1 MPQSSLPNSWMPRY
15 NYQCSDCEHI
25 VLVFHGINDKFTAEK
40 CIMCEGSHGFQKILT
55 RPVII
60 HDSLE
65 EEAQEAGELTKE
77 YIESNR
83 EILDQQKK
91 EAKEETYEPS

>member
-1 MPQSSLPNSWMPRY
+1 MPRY
-15 NYQCSDCEHI
+15 KYQCSDSDCGHV
-25 VLVFHGINDKFTAEK
+25 VLVFHGINDKFTTEK
-40 CIMCEGSHGFQKILT
+40 CIMCEGPHGLQKILT
-55 RPVII
+55 RPVIV

-65 EEAQEAGELTKE
+65 DEEQEVGELTKE